1 MILLFLLSLL
11 DGCESGETT
20 HCVNWQRWPRIL
32 HGKKKRKM
40 ERYVLNN
47 IKNINGG
54 TAEGFNRCAPQ
65 NIIYFGLRLLDCETW
80 TVRIPGHC

>member
-1 MILLFLLSLL
+1 
-11 DGCESGETT
+11 
-20 HCVNWQRWPRIL
+20 
-32 HGKKKRKM
+32 M